1 MTKTAGRTW
10 KDYKSNTETAQ
21 ELNTVGYDTTN
32 DATTHEFYNERCY
45 NEQFSS
51 IKSGCYNE
59 KRCYRERG

>member
-21 ELNTVGYDTTN
+21 ELNTVGDDTTN
-32 DATTHEFYNERCY
+32 DATTNECY

-59 KRCYRERG
+59 KRCYKECG